1 MIGNPLAGGEDFR
14 LDRRHFMK
22 LMALAAAGSL
32 FGCATNPVTGQ
43 SQLMLVSEENEI
55 QIDKQNAPHQFS
67 ADYGIIQDPAL
78 SRYVQELGSDMVPHT
93 HRQHMPYD
101 FNVLNA
107 NYINAY
113 TFPAGTMATTRG
125 ILLKLDNE
133 AELAALLG
141 HELGHV
147 NARHTA
153 QQMSK
158 GMLTQ
163 SVVGGLA
170 AVAGTQ
176 GRLYGDLAASLGML
190 GSGALLASY
199 SRDNERQAD
208 SLGMQY
214 MVASGYGTG
223 GFIGLMEML
232 NNTSKHRLSA
242 AQLLF
247 ATHPMSD
254 ERLNTAVK
262 EAESKYKSAR
272 SLPLNRDRYMD
283 KTAKLRAQRD
293 AVELLQKGEA
303 QMGQKKLAQAESTFR
318 EALKKAPRD
327 YSGLLLLSTSLIAQ
341 QKTAQTR
348 GYLNAAKQIYPTEAK
363 VYHLSGYSNLV
374 TKKFS
379 QAHRDF
385 SKYEE
390 LLPGNPTTLFFRG
403 YASEQMQ
410 RREDAANDYY
420 RYLQA
425 VQQGDMAQYAYQ
437 RLSAWGYVK

>member
-1 MIGNPLAGGEDFR
+1 MIGNPVNGVESFR

-22 LMALAAAGSL
+22 LMALSAAGTF

-67 ADYGIIQDPAL
+67 SDYGIIQDPGL
-78 SRYVQELGSDMVPHT
+78 GRYVQKVGKAMVPHT
-93 HRQHMPYD
+93 HRQHMPYS
-101 FNVLNA
+101 FNVVNA

-125 ILLKLDNE
+125 ILLQLDNE

-176 GRLYGDLAASLGML
+176 GRLYGDLAASLGMI

-208 SLGMQY
+208 SLGMGY
-214 MVASGYGTG
+214 MVASGYGTA
-223 GFIGLMEML
+223 GFTGLMEML

-254 ERLNTAVK
+254 ERLNTAQR
-262 EAESKYKSAR
+262 EAKSKYASAD
-272 SLPLNRDRYMD
+272 SQPLNRERYMD
-283 KTAKLRAQRD
+283 NTAKLRAQRD
-293 AVELLQKGEA
+293 AIELLQQGEA
-303 QMGQKKLAQAESTFR
+303 LMGQKKFAQAESTFR
-318 EALKKAPRD
+318 KAQKKAPRD
-327 YSGLLLLSTSLIAQ
+327 YSALLLLSTSLIAQ
-341 QKTAQTR
+341 EKAAQTR

-374 TKKFS
+374 TKKPAE
-379 QAHRDF
+379 AHRDF
-385 SKYEE
+385 TKYDQ
-390 LLPGNPTTLFFRG
+390 LLPGNPTTIFFKG

-410 RREDAANDYY
+410 RREDAAKDYR
-420 RYLQA
+420 RYLQS

-437 RLSAWGYVK
+437 RLVAWGYVK